1 MSVIL
6 WNARAPHVLGRDGLT
21 DIAGDSD
28 TKTSTTQPEAGGT
41 IQKPLR
47 INVQLD
53 HLPDREHINL
63 GNLPYDQSPTFTF
76 HLENTLPQEVV
87 MQALH
92 TDCGCSKAKIIH
104 SAAKTGEDLI
114 WHLNLTPS
122 QRVGRFARKFK
133 IEFANPEKQTL
144 EVVLSGK
151 VIAPL
156 SLDSSTIHCGPAR
169 KVETVRGDKRPEI
182 QIVDCQ
188 SVRGLVN
195 VVGMRSDDTKFTI
208 EIEPNLS
215 FGKSTDHLR
224 LQFIEN
230 RSPRSIDL
238 PIEII
243 CQQKAH
249 FLPSVQIINWID
261 NESFVRSRIIHHPN
275 HSLPLQELAVAIR
288 GDFESQQNI
297 TVGEVRWNRISPV
310 LLELEAKLFR
320 SETVSNSDPIK
331 ARKENSILMTVQGP
345 TGESICVLSLIQHAQ
360 QEQ

>member
-1 MSVIL
+1 
-6 WNARAPHVLGRDGLT
+6 
-21 DIAGDSD
+21 
-28 TKTSTTQPEAGGT
+28 
-41 IQKPLR
+41 
-47 INVQLD
+47 
-53 HLPDREHINL
+53 
-63 GNLPYDQSPTFTF
+63 
-76 HLENTLPQEVV
+76 

-114 WHLNLTPS
+114 WHLNLAPS

-133 IEFANPEKQTL
+133 IRFANPEKQTL
-144 EVVLSGK
+144 GVVLSGK

-156 SLDSSTIHCGPAR
+156 SLNRSTIHCGPAR
-169 KVETVRGDKRPEI
+169 RSQETIEGDKRPEI

-195 VVGMRSDDTKFTI
+195 VVGLRADDTKFTI

-230 RSPRSIDL
+230 QSPRSVDL

-249 FLPSVQIINWID
+249 F
-261 NESFVRSRIIHHPN
+261 HPLYAN
-275 HSLPLQELAVAIR
+275 H
-288 GDFESQQNI
+288 
-297 TVGEVRWNRISPV
+297 
-310 LLELEAKLFR
+310 
-320 SETVSNSDPIK
+320 
-331 ARKENSILMTVQGP
+331 
-345 TGESICVLSLIQHAQ
+345 
-360 QEQ
+360 